1 MNASDEFEDKPK
13 KSINWNSYRAL
24 IRRRSWQF
32 LIPFF
37 LGWTLVWGASWI
49 LPSVYR
55 SGTLILVEQPTVPQ
69 QIVPPN
75 VNGTFQDR
83 LQSITQQILS
93 RTRLLHI
100 IESTKLYPEYRGRV
114 TPESVVDKMRK
125 DIEIELV
132 RSPGSDQLTAF
143 NIYYSS
149 SNPTV
154 AQQVTSELTNLF
166 INENLDVRQQQSAN
180 TTKFLEKQ
188 LEDARQSLMEQEE
201 KVRQFKEK
209 HLGQLPGQA
218 QSNLQILSGLQ
229 AQMQSE
235 EDNLSRAKQ
244 QNSYLQTL
252 LSQYHALQALNES
265 GDPVSGGL
273 PAIDQQLTK
282 LKSQLAFLSSHY
294 TERHPDVRKL
304 KEEIAKTERIK
315 EQLAAELSS
324 RSNQATTTSATTSS
338 QALESPS
345 PAMLQIEN
353 QLKANQLEISIRQR
367 AVDATNRDVSSYQA
381 RLNDAPLREQ
391 EFVDIT
397 RGYEQSKANYDS
409 LLQKKDS
416 SEMATNLELSQQ
428 GEHFRILDPPSLP
441 QKPYSPNR
449 IKMCGI
455 GLGVG
460 LLLGAG
466 LAFGAEFLDER
477 IYDNEELK
485 KWLPVGI
492 VSEIP
497 TIATAEEDRQGR
509 RDVRLLLATAA
520 VMFLSI
526 AIGSALSFL
535 KG

>member
-1 MNASDEFEDKPK
+1 MPDEFEDKPK
-13 KSINWNSYRAL
+13 KSINWNYYTAL
-24 IRRRSWQF
+24 IRRRSWCF

-37 LGWTLVWGASWI
+37 VGWGLVWGASWM

-69 QIVPPN
+69 QFVTPN
-75 VNGTFQDR
+75 ITGSIQDR

-100 IESTKLYPEYRGRV
+100 IEIANLYPEYRGRV
-114 TPESVVDKMRK
+114 TPDSVVDKMQK

-132 RSPGSDQLTAF
+132 RSPGSEQLTAF

-149 SNPTV
+149 SSPIV
-154 AQQVTSELTNLF
+154 AQQVTNELTNLF

-229 AQMQSE
+229 AQLQSE

-252 LSQYHALQALNES
+252 LSQYHALQASNES

-315 EQLAAELSS
+315 EQLAAELDR
-324 RSNQATTTSATTSS
+324 RSNQAITTSTTTSP
-338 QALESPS
+338 QAPEPPS

-367 AVDATNRDVSSYQA
+367 AVDATKRDVSNYQA
-381 RLNDAPLREQ
+381 RLNEAPLREQ

-416 SEMATNLELSQQ
+416 SEMATNLELTQQ
-428 GEHFRILDPPSLP
+428 SEHFRILDPPSLP

-449 IKMCGI
+449 IKMCAMAL
-455 GLGVG
+455 GLG

-466 LAFGAEFLDER
+466 LVFGAEFLDDR
-477 IYDNEELK
+477 IYSEEELK
-485 KWLPVGI
+485 KLLPVGI
-492 VSEIP
+492 ISEIP
-497 TIATAEEDRQGR
+497 TIVTMDQDNQRR
-509 RDVRLLLATAA
+509 RDLKLLFGTSA
-520 VMFLSI
+520 VIVVSI
-526 AIGSALSFL
+526 LIGSALSFL